1 MSGHIPNAMVGS
13 RLMFC
18 GNPGCPDFEATGF
31 HAEYVDGVTVCPT
44 CGEFLVDQPPD
55 EADDDTTGATPS
67 PAGGDPELVEVF
79 SSSDPAE
86 IPIVKSMLEAAGIR
100 CLTRGE
106 EGFDSFRGS
115 RSAFRYNPRAG
126 AIVFLVPADLADDAR
141 ALLRQGDEET

>member
-1 MSGHIPNAMVGS
+1 MPMYCAN
-13 RLMFC
+13 RE
-18 GNPGCPDFEATGF
+18 CPDFEATGF

-44 CGEFLVDQPPD
+44 CGEFLVDRLPEGDAGDHPSRD
-55 EADDDTTGATPS
+55 SRATGA
-67 PAGGDPELVEVF
+67 GDELTEVF
-79 SSSDPAE
+79 SSSDPSE
-86 IPIVKSMLEAAGIR
+86 IPIVRSLLEAAGIP

-141 ALLRQGDEET
+141 ALLQQVDDHD

>member
-1 MSGHIPNAMVGS
+1 
-13 RLMFC
+13 MFC
-18 GNPGCPDFEATGF
+18 GNPECPDFEATGF

-44 CGEFLVDQPPD
+44 CGEYLVDRPPEDAAGDNAGAPQPSSVGN
-55 EADDDTTGATPS
+55 ADLA
-67 PAGGDPELVEVF
+67 EVF

-86 IPIVKSMLEAAGIR
+86 IPIVRSMLESAGIP

-126 AIVFLVPADLADDAR
+126 TIVFLVPADLADDAR
-141 ALLRQGDEET
+141 ALLQQTDEED